1 MQTLSVAKLHIEKQ
15 ILSDQT
21 YFIGEHDVN
30 SPVIDFI
37 DETKNITRHRK
48 YNFNRFK
55 FNFYSLIIDIYHHIY
70 LFKGELNNLHDI
82 LNTFSEETRENLLE
96 ISEIG
101 VNDRKSAFIKD
112 YYKAID
118 TDVEHKFIGCYKKF
132 IEENIKP
139 LFPDEKQ
146 LLYQTTPNLRFSL
159 PNSTAIGRRSDS
171 DPSPDIIGLHK
182 DSDFGHAKEEINI
195 IIPITEMFD
204 TNSVYYETELGS
216 QEYENLQLKQN
227 EFFIGYL
234 SQLNH
239 YNRINKTE
247 KTRISLDFRI
257 IPFSKYKEGSHSS
270 VTSHKK
276 MVIGD
281 YFDII

>member
-1 MQTLSVAKLHIEKQ
+1 M
-15 ILSDQT
+15 QT
-21 YFIGEHDVN
+21 YFIGEHDETK
-30 SPVIDFI
+30 PIIDFI

-55 FNFYSLIIDIYHHIY
+55 FNFNSLIRDIYHHKY
-70 LFKGELNNLHDI
+70 MFKGELNHLHDI
-82 LNTFSEETRENLLE
+82 LDTFSQEDRENLLE
-96 ISEIG
+96 IPEIG
-101 VNDRKSAFIKD
+101 VNDRKSAFITD
-112 YYKAID
+112 YYQAID
-118 TDVEHKFIGCYKKF
+118 SDKDRKFIRCYRKF

-146 LLYQTTPNLRFSL
+146 LLYQATPNLRFSL
-159 PNSTAIGRRSDS
+159 PNSTAIGRRTGV

-182 DSDFGHAKEEINI
+182 DSDFGHSPEEINI

-204 TNSVYYETELGS
+204 TNSLYYETEIGS

-239 YNRINKTE
+239 YNCVNTTG
-247 KTRISLDFRI
+247 KTRMSLDFRI
-257 IPFSKYKEGSHSS
+257 IPFSKYREGSHSS

-276 MVIGD
+276 LVLGD
-281 YFDII
+281 YFNIV

>member
-1 MQTLSVAKLHIEKQ
+1 M
-15 ILSDQT
+15 QT

-37 DETKNITRHRK
+37 DKNKHITRHRK

-55 FNFYSLIIDIYHHIY
+55 FNFNSLIRDIYHHKY
-70 LFKGELNNLHDI
+70 MFKGELNHLHDI
-82 LNTFSEETRENLLE
+82 LDTFSQEDRENLLE
-96 ISEIG
+96 IPEIG
-101 VNDRKSAFIKD
+101 VNDRKSAFITD
-112 YYKAID
+112 YYQAID
-118 TDVEHKFIGCYKKF
+118 SDKDRKFIRCYRKF

-146 LLYQTTPNLRFSL
+146 LLYQATPNLRFSL
-159 PNSTAIGRRSDS
+159 PNSTAIGRRTGV

-182 DSDFGHAKEEINI
+182 DSDFGHSPEEINI

-204 TNSVYYETELGS
+204 TNSLYYETEIGS

-239 YNRINKTE
+239 YNCVNITG
-247 KTRISLDFRI
+247 KTRMSLDFRI
-257 IPFSKYKEGSHSS
+257 IPFSKYQEGSHSS

-276 MVIGD
+276 LVLGD
-281 YFDII
+281 YFNII